1 MRDSTIARNYAE
13 ALVTLAQRANDLDG
27 WGRMIDDVAQ
37 LVTNDVKVRRFL
49 ESPRVPVV
57 AKKEILRKAFQ
68 DRMPRLMVRFLEA
81 LVQNRRQ
88 LLIPEI
94 ASEYATLVDES
105 LGRVRADITLARE
118 PLPGE
123 VDAIAASISRTLG
136 RTAVAQVR
144 INPDIIGGVI
154 VRVGDYVKDGS
165 VRRRLGLLKSKLV
178 QQAR

>member
-13 ALVTLAQRANDLDG
+13 ALVSLAQRAGDLDG

-37 LVTNDVKVRRFL
+37 LVTHDIKVRRFL
-49 ESPRVPVV
+49 ESPRVTAT

-88 LLIPEI
+88 LLIPDI
-94 ASEYATLVDES
+94 AIEYATLVDVS
-105 LGRVRADITLARE
+105 MGRVRAEITLARE
-118 PLPGE
+118 PQAGE
-123 VDAIAASISRTLG
+123 VEAIAASLSKTLG

-144 INPDIIGGVI
+144 VNPDIIGGVI

-165 VRRRLGLLKSKLV
+165 VRRRLGVLKSKLV
-178 QQAR
+178 QQSR